1 MSQKGSRMT
10 AQGSEFVVKR
20 SKKPTPR
27 FAALCLCSFA
37 CDACE
42 QGSMWAPGALLSP
55 ERLCHLSQMHS
66 KQENCVSQCD
76 PGDPQTTLP
85 TPGPPPSFPEAPLS
99 PPGHAS
105 DFFAFFGSPC
115 LCNLRCLA
123 PLDFPVNGL
132 GKCFSYVV
140 LWALLSLNLYPL
152 SMIRAPIPLQHLQ
165 FFSSPNHVSAP
176 SYLPRCGLF
185 FSFLLCSLFCESSDQ
200 FSWVI

>member
-140 LWALLSLNLYPL
+140 LWALLSLSPSL
-152 SMIRAPIPLQHLQ
+152 SVSQSLSSLHDQGSLPSAAPTI
-165 FFSSPNHVSAP
+165 
-176 SYLPRCGLF
+176 LF
-185 FSFLLCSLFCESSDQ
+185 FPKSRLCTFLPSTMWPLFLLLVVQ
-200 FSWVI
+200 FVL